1 MKRPLALA
9 LVSVALLCA
18 SCISLRVRDL
28 RDLRFKEV
36 ECASLDERM
45 RCSCYE
51 RCVVEETSCR
61 CSD

>member
-1 MKRPLALA
+1 MKRTLAFTLF
-9 LVSVALLCA
+9 SVALLLV

-28 RDLRFKEV
+28 RDLRLKEV
-36 ECASLDERM
+36 ECASIDEKM

-51 RCVVEETSCR
+51 RCVVEENICH